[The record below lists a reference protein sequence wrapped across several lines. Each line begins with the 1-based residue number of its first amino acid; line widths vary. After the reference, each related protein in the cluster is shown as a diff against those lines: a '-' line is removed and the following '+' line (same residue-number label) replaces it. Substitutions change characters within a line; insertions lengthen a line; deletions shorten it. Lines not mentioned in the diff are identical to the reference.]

1 MTRDSSCGASNALDA
16 FLAALD
22 TRLFFEV
29 DRTPVAAPARRL
41 LEAGGKRLRARLLW
55 WSARATAPTVFDPTH
70 ERLVRAAAAVELA
83 HLGSL
88 VHDDIVD
95 GGDARRGAPTLHRTH
110 GVRVATD
117 AGAALAHLANELVA
131 PLVPTARFAV
141 RRAILATCR
150 GQIRELAVP
159 FVPVTPAQR
168 LAIMREK
175 TGAFFELGA
184 VLGASVV
191 GAPPNA
197 RASVARFARRFGVA
211 FQIADDVLDI
221 AGDSRELGRSNGAD
235 LRDGV
240 LTLPVVIAFERD
252 RALAAALA
260 RVRRDPDVD
269 AVTSCAAIVERAG
282 GVAAA
287 VAMADAWLERALR
300 ALTPLG
306 RNDAVAALADLA
318 RTSIARGVRPG
329 VTRFESCV
337 RDQPIPQA
345 TSPFTD
351 GIDTTSH
358 VDHELGSRLTSL
370 LDWFHPGLATM
381 VALRAADPAVDA
393 YRTWA
398 RDALCRGRH
407 WSAESR
413 MAADAI
419 SLAHALFD
427 DTTLEH
433 APIPSL
439 ALIDALHSAAIG
451 LLNQTIDPVEHEVMS
466 ARARAM
472 VGRPPRRLPT
482 AFTLHS
488 PEPPPPL
495 SFASTA

>member
-1 MTRDSSCGASNALDA
+1 MTRDPSLKSADALDA
-16 FLAALD
+16 FLAALN

-55 WSARATAPTVFDPTH
+55 WSARATAPLAFEPTH

-95 GGDARRGAPTLHRTH
+95 GGDARRGVPTLHRTH

-117 AGAALAHLANELVA
+117 TGAALAHLANELVA
-131 PLVPTARFAV
+131 PLVPAARAAV
-141 RRAILATCR
+141 RRALLATCR

-159 FVPVTPAQR
+159 FVPVTPARR

-175 TGAFFELGA
+175 TGAFFELAG

-191 GAPPNA
+191 DAPTPA
-197 RASVARFARRFGVA
+197 RAAVARFARRFGVA

-221 AGDSRELGRSNGAD
+221 AGDPNELGRPNGAD

-240 LTLPVVIAFERD
+240 LTLPVVIAFQRD
-252 RALAAALA
+252 PALARALA
-260 RVRRDPDVD
+260 RVQRDPNVD
-269 AVTSCAAIVERAG
+269 AVRSCAAMVTRAG

-287 VAMADAWLERALR
+287 VAMANAWLERALG
-300 ALTPLG
+300 ALAPLG

-318 RTSIARGVRPG
+318 RASIARGVRPG
-329 VTRFESCV
+329 VPRFESFV
-337 RDQPIPQA
+337 RHQPAPQL
-345 TSPFTD
+345 TSPFRV
-351 GIDTTSH
+351 G
-358 VDHELGSRLTSL
+358 VDAGSRANGALGSRLTSL
-370 LDWFHPGLATM
+370 LDWFHPGLAAM
-381 VALRAADPAVDA
+381 VDLRAADPDVDA
-393 YRTWA
+393 YRVWA
-398 RDALCRGRH
+398 RDALCRGRR

-419 SLAHALFD
+419 ALAHALFD
-427 DTTLEH
+427 DTTLEQ

-451 LLNQTIDPVEHEVMS
+451 FLNRAVDPAEHETMS

-472 VGRPPRRLPT
+472 VGRPSPRLVT
-482 AFTLHS
+482 GLTMHH
-488 PEPPPPL
+488 PEPPPSLSYAPL
-495 SFASTA
+495 A

>member
-1 MTRDSSCGASNALDA
+1 MSRAPSTESRDAIDA
-16 FLAALD
+16 FLSALN

-55 WSARATAPTVFDPTH
+55 WSARATATETFDPTH

-95 GGDARRGAPTLHRTH
+95 GGDARRGVPTLHRTH
-110 GVRVATD
+110 GVRIATD

-131 PLVPTARFAV
+131 PLAPAARSAV
-141 RRAILATCR
+141 RRALLATCR

-175 TGAFFELGA
+175 TGAFFELAA

-191 GAPPNA
+191 GAPTSP
-197 RASVARFARRFGVA
+197 RAAVARFARRFGVA

-221 AGDSRELGRSNGAD
+221 AGDPRELGRANGAD

-252 RALAAALA
+252 PALAPALA

-282 GVAAA
+282 GITAAI
-287 VAMADAWLERALR
+287 AMADAWLERALH
-300 ALTPLG
+300 ALAPLG

-318 RTSIARGVRPG
+318 RASVARGVRPG
-329 VTRFESCV
+329 ATRFESLA
-337 RDQPIPQA
+337 RKQPVPQV
-345 TSPFTD
+345 TSPFTV
-351 GIDTTSH
+351 GIDTASRA
-358 VDHELGSRLTSL
+358 DHELGSRLTAL
-370 LDWFHPGLATM
+370 LDWFHPGLGTM
-381 VALRAADPAVDA
+381 VALQATDPDVDA
-393 YRTWA
+393 YRVWA
-398 RDALCRGRH
+398 RDALCRGQH

-419 SLAHALFD
+419 ALAHALFD
-427 DTTLEH
+427 DTTLQH

-451 LLNQTIDPVEHEVMS
+451 FLNQAVDPAEHESMS
-466 ARARAM
+466 AHARAM
-472 VGRPPRRLPT
+472 IGRPSPRPVT
-482 AFTLHS
+482 SFTPHP
-488 PEPPPPL
+488 PEPPPSL

>member
-1 MTRDSSCGASNALDA
+1 MTRDPSAESLDALDA
-16 FLAALD
+16 FLAALNA
-22 TRLFFEV
+22 RLSFEV

-55 WSARATAPTVFDPTH
+55 WSARATAAAFDPTH

-95 GGDARRGAPTLHRTH
+95 GGDARRGVPTLHRTH

-131 PLVPTARFAV
+131 PLVPAARFAV
-141 RRAILATCR
+141 RRALLATCR

-159 FVPVTPAQR
+159 FVPVSPAR
-168 LAIMREK
+168 RVAIMREK
-175 TGAFFELGA
+175 TGAFFELAA

-191 GAPPNA
+191 DAPAPA
-197 RASVARFARRFGVA
+197 RAAVARFARRFGVA

-221 AGDSRELGRSNGAD
+221 AGDPRELGRANGAD

-252 RALAAALA
+252 PALAPALA

-269 AVTSCAAIVERAG
+269 AVTTCAAIVARAG

-287 VAMADAWLERALR
+287 VGMANAWLERALR
-300 ALTPLG
+300 ALAPLG
-306 RNDAVAALADLA
+306 RDEAVTALADLA
-318 RTSIARGVRPG
+318 RASIARGVRPG
-329 VTRFESCV
+329 VPRFESFI
-337 RDQPIPQA
+337 RHQPAAQI
-345 TSPFTD
+345 TSPFTVRVEA
-351 GIDTTSH
+351 GSRA
-358 VDHELGSRLTSL
+358 ESALGSRLTSL
-370 LDWFHPGLATM
+370 LEWFHPGLATL
-381 VALRAADPAVDA
+381 VDLRAADPDVHG
-393 YRTWA
+393 YRIWA
-398 RDALCRGRH
+398 REALCRGRR

-413 MAADAI
+413 IAADAI
-419 SLAHALFD
+419 ALAHALFD
-427 DTTLEH
+427 DRTLEH

-451 LLNQTIDPVEHEVMS
+451 LLNRALEPAEHEIMS

-472 VGRPPRRLPT
+472 IGRPAPRLLT
-482 AFTLHS
+482 GLTLHP
-488 PEPPPPL
+488 PEPPPSL
-495 SFASTA
+495 SFAPTA

>member
-1 MTRDSSCGASNALDA
+1 MTRDSSVDSAQALEA
-16 FLAALD
+16 FLAALN

-55 WSARATAPTVFDPTH
+55 WSARATAPMVFDPTH

-95 GGDARRGAPTLHRTH
+95 GGDARRGVPTLHRTH
-110 GVRVATD
+110 GVRIATD

-131 PLVPTARFAV
+131 PLGPAARAAV
-141 RRAILATCR
+141 RRALLATCR

-159 FVPVTPAQR
+159 FVPVTPARR

-175 TGAFFELGA
+175 TGAFFELAA

-191 GAPPNA
+191 DAPQPA
-197 RASVARFARRFGVA
+197 RAAVARFARRFGVG

-221 AGDSRELGRSNGAD
+221 AGDPNELGRANGAD

-252 RALAAALA
+252 AALAPALA
-260 RVRRDPDVD
+260 RVQRNPDVD
-269 AVTSCAAIVERAG
+269 AVTTCAAIVERAG

-287 VAMADAWLERALR
+287 VAMAHAWLERALG
-300 ALTPLG
+300 ALAPLG
-306 RNDAVAALADLA
+306 RTDAVAALSDLA
-318 RTSIARGVRPG
+318 RASIARGVRPG
-329 VTRFESCV
+329 ATRFESFV
-337 RDQPIPQA
+337 RRQPAPQV
-345 TSPFTD
+345 TRPFAV
-351 GIDTTSH
+351 G
-358 VDHELGSRLTSL
+358 VDAASRADSELESSLSSL

-381 VALRAADPAVDA
+381 VDLRAADADVDA
-393 YRTWA
+393 YRAWA
-398 RDALCRGRH
+398 RDTLCRGRG
-407 WSAESR
+407 WSVESR
-413 MAADAI
+413 LAADAI
-419 SLAHALFD
+419 ALAHALFD
-427 DTTLEH
+427 DETLEH

-451 LLNQTIDPVEHEVMS
+451 LLNLALDPAEHEIMS

-472 VGRPPRRLPT
+472 IGRPSPRLAT
-482 AFTLHS
+482 GFTLHTA
-488 PEPPPPL
+488 EPPSL
-495 SFASTA
+495 SFAPTA

>member
-1 MTRDSSCGASNALDA
+1 MTRDPSSESARALDA
-16 FLAALD
+16 FLAALNS
-22 TRLFFEV
+22 RLFFEV

-55 WSARATAPTVFDPTH
+55 WSARATAPASFDPTH

-95 GGDARRGAPTLHRTH
+95 GGDARRGVPTLHRTH

-131 PLVPTARFAV
+131 PLVPAARSAV
-141 RRAILATCR
+141 RRALLATCR

-159 FVPVTPAQR
+159 FVPVTPARR

-175 TGAFFELGA
+175 TGAFFELAA

-191 GAPPNA
+191 DAPVPA
-197 RASVARFARRFGVA
+197 RAAVARFARRFGVA
-211 FQIADDVLDI
+211 FQIADDVLDL
-221 AGDSRELGRSNGAD
+221 AGDPRELGRANGAD

-252 RALAAALA
+252 PALAPALA
-260 RVRRDPDVD
+260 RVRHDPDVD
-269 AVTSCAAIVERAG
+269 AVTICAAIVERAG

-287 VAMADAWLERALR
+287 VAMAEAWLARALG

-306 RNDAVAALADLA
+306 RTDAVAALSDLA
-318 RTSIARGVRPG
+318 RASIARGVRPG
-329 VTRFESCV
+329 APRFESFA
-337 RDQPIPQA
+337 RHQPAPQA
-345 TSPFTD
+345 TSPFAVA
-351 GIDTTSH
+351 GDTGSRA
-358 VDHELGSRLTSL
+358 DNELGSRLTSM
-370 LDWFHPGLATM
+370 LDWFHPGLASM
-381 VALRAADPAVDA
+381 VDLRAAEPDVDA
-393 YRTWA
+393 YRAWA
-398 RDALCRGRH
+398 RDALCRGRR
-407 WSAESR
+407 WSVESR
-413 MAADAI
+413 LAADAI
-419 SLAHALFD
+419 ALAHALFD
-427 DTTLEH
+427 DTTLGH

-451 LLNQTIDPVEHEVMS
+451 LLNLAFDPAEHEIMS

-472 VGRPPRRLPT
+472 VGRPSARFMPGL
-482 AFTLHS
+482 TLHP
-488 PEPPPPL
+488 PEPPPSL